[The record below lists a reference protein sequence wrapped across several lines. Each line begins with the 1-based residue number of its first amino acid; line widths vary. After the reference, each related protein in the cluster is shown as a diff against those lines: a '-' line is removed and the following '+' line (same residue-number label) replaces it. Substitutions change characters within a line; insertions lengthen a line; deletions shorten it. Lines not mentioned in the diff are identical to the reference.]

1 MDRGAWQAAVH
12 RVAQSRKWLK
22 QLSSSYIRSGYGRG
36 LSWLGLPNHSLQK
49 HFCLLL
55 QKDLRF
61 PGGSDS
67 RESACNVGELSSILG
82 LGRSPGEGNGNILK
96 YSCLENPMDRG
107 ALQAT
112 VHGIAKS
119 QTWLSNFTFTFHGSC
134 LIHLSL
140 FTIRHRKLVYSC
152 HKKWYTS
159 ATVYAPVGFHFWHGH
174 QAYICLPHMNQSKRW
189 SMTNYQHT
197 ERPPQ
202 KQ

>member
-119 QTWLSNFTFTFHGSC
+119 QTWLSNFTFTFHSHALEKEMATHFSVLAWRIPGMGEPGG
-134 LIHLSL
+134 LWTLGL
-140 FTIRHRKLVYSC
+140 HR
-152 HKKWYTS
+152 
-159 ATVYAPVGFHFWHGH
+159 VGHD
-174 QAYICLPHMNQSKRW
+174 W
-189 SMTNYQHT
+189 SNLAAAVTY
-197 ERPPQ
+197 
-202 KQ
+202 